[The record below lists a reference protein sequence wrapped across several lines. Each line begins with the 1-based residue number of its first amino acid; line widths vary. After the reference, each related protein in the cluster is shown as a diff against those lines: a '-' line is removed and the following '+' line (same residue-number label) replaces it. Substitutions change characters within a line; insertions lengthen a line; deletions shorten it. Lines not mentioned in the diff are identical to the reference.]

1 MEVTQVCVRIE
12 RTINTGNYENLMF
25 SLEQT
30 VAVNAEHG
38 NKEHKRAVREL
49 VESTTALLEK
59 EVNYGTS
66 HLIEE
71 D

>member
-1 MEVTQVCVRIE
+1 MEVKEVCVRIE
-12 RTINTGNYENLMF
+12 RTINTGNYENIKF

-38 NKEHKRAVREL
+38 SKEHKSAVRQL

-59 EVNYGTS
+59 EVNHGMQE
-66 HLIEE
+66 LVDE
-71 D
+71 